1 MIFVTQNSVKLKC
14 VITENISGSLWTLP
28 VVPLGSMEY
37 SMGVSDIEDW
47 LSLKQDQIYYFNSLL
62 YLPVGWVYHHSYII
76 HRVWLSNQ

>member
-1 MIFVTQNSVKLKC
+1 MTFVTQNSVKLKC

-47 LSLKQDQIYYFNSLL
+47 LSLK
-62 YLPVGWVYHHSYII
+62 
-76 HRVWLSNQ
+76 